1 MNQLNQTILEGNIV
15 NDIKVTEPREGFK
28 VGKFTMAVNR
38 NYRNANGET
47 GIEVSYFDC
56 EVYGEYAAKIQE
68 KCVKG
73 SGVRIVGRLKQNRWK
88 DGGGKNC
95 SKVFV
100 VVEHIEFLKK
110 SAGKEEIL

>member
-1 MNQLNQTILEGNIV
+1 MPL
-15 NDIKVTEPREGFK
+15 TESVHLREVPCYNNSFTVLRNLK
-28 VGKFTMAVNR
+28 TGKFTVAVNR
-38 NYRNANGET
+38 NFRNANGET
-47 GIEVSYFDC
+47 GVEVSYFDC
-56 EVYGEYAAKIQE
+56 EAYGEYAAKIQG

-73 SGVRIVGRLKQNRWK
+73 AGVRIVGRLKQNRWK